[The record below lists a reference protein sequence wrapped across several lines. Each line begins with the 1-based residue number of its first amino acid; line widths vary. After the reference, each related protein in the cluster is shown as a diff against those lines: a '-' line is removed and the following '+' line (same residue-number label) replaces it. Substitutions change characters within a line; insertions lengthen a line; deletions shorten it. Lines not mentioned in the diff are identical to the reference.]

1 MGSSRNEAMLDRA
14 LGALYGAA
22 LGDALGMP
30 TQTLSPEEI
39 RSTYGDVSDFIAP
52 ADGHPV
58 SHGLPAAAITD
69 DTEQTILLIERLLA
83 SPDHFDEQ
91 AWARSLIDWEVSVRE
106 RGLLDLLGPST
117 KRALNAL
124 VSGAAP
130 NETGRF
136 GDTNGA
142 AMRIAPV
149 GIATWLEPLPQL
161 LDQVEATCR
170 VTHNTASA
178 IAAAGAVAA
187 AISAGV
193 DGATVDEMCHSALAA
208 ARQGE
213 MRGFGQDSVDI
224 AQRIDLALSLA
235 DGPDEI
241 EVHRRIA
248 TEIGTDVA
256 ARESVPAAFGL
267 FKLARGDA
275 WTAGL
280 LSANVGGDT
289 DTIGA
294 IAAGMCG
301 AFSGLSALP
310 RDKIDTLVAVN
321 GLKFEDHAKGLLD
334 IRKRR
339 RKKQLNS
346 TLAGYAS

>member
-1 MGSSRNEAMLDRA
+1 MGSARRETMLDRA

-30 TQTLSPEEI
+30 TQTLSPGEI
-39 RSTYGDVSDFIAP
+39 GKTYGEITDFVDP
-52 ADGHPV
+52 VPGHPV
-58 SHGLPAAAITD
+58 SHGLVAASITD
-69 DTEQTILLIERLLA
+69 DTEQTIILIEHLVT
-83 SPDHFDEQ
+83 SPDQFDEQ
-91 AWARSLIDWEVSVRE
+91 AWARSLIDWEASVRE

-124 VSGAAP
+124 VGGAAP
-130 NETGRF
+130 AETGRS

-161 LDQVEATCR
+161 LDQVEMTCR
-170 VTHNTASA
+170 VTHNTAAA

-193 DGATVDEMCHSALAA
+193 DGATVDEMCYCALAA

-213 MRGFGQDSVDI
+213 MRGFGQDSADI
-224 AQRIDLALSLA
+224 AKRVELALSLA
-235 DGPDEI
+235 DGSH
-241 EVHRRIA
+241 EVESRQLIA
-248 TEIGTDVA
+248 TEIGTDVS

-280 LSANVGGDT
+280 LSANIGGDT

-294 IAAGMCG
+294 IAAGLCG
-301 AFSGLSALP
+301 AHSGLSALP
-310 RDKIDTLVAVN
+310 QDKIATLVEVN
-321 GLKFEDHAKGLLD
+321 DLSFEDHARELLD
-334 IRKRR
+334 IRERR
-339 RKKQLNS
+339 RKRQLDS
-346 TLAGYAS
+346 ALAGYAS

>member
-1 MGSSRNEAMLDRA
+1 MDGVRSEAMLDRA

-30 TQTLSPEEI
+30 TQTMSAEEI
-39 RSTYGDVSDFIAP
+39 SDTYGEITDFVAP
-52 ADGHPV
+52 AAGHPV
-58 SHGLPAAAITD
+58 SHGLPAASVTD

-83 SPDHFDEQ
+83 APDHFDEH
-91 AWARSLIDWEVSVRE
+91 AWAHSLIDWEASVRA

-124 VSGAAP
+124 VSGAALD
-130 NETGRF
+130 ETGRF

-161 LDQVEATCR
+161 LDQVETTCQ
-170 VTHNTASA
+170 VTHNTATA

-187 AISAGV
+187 AVSAGV
-193 DGATVDEMCHSALAA
+193 EGATIDEMCYCALAA

-213 MRGFGQDSVDI
+213 MRGFGQDSADI
-224 AQRIDLALSLA
+224 AQRIELALSLA
-235 DGPDEI
+235 DGAD
-241 EVHRRIA
+241 VSKATSRIA
-248 TEIGTDVA
+248 AEIGTDVA

-275 WTAGL
+275 WTAGV
-280 LSANVGGDT
+280 LSANIGGDT

-294 IAAGMCG
+294 IAGGLCG
-301 AFSGLSALP
+301 AHSGLSALP
-310 RDKIDTLVAVN
+310 QDKIGTLVAVN
-321 GLKFEDHAKGLLD
+321 SLSFEAHAEGLLAV
-334 IRKRR
+334 RKRR
-339 RKKQLNS
+339 RKQKLDS
-346 TLAGYAS
+346 MLTGYAS